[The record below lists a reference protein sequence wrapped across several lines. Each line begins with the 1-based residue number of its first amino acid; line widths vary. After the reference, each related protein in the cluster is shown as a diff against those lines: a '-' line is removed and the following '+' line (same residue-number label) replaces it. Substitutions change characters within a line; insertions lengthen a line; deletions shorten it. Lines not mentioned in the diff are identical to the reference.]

1 MPENGMPGPVCDLSS
16 VRESVC
22 IHTRK
27 IFGKWEGAERFLKEY
42 GVSLQGFGYYS
53 LTQPE
58 TNVYQFTVYRDS

>member
-1 MPENGMPGPVCDLSS
+1 MIQKNGGSFAIQLAQSAQLDELS
-16 VRESVC
+16 R
-22 IHTRK
+22 
-27 IFGKWEGAERFLKEY
+27 IFGKWEDAERFLKEY

>member
-1 MPENGMPGPVCDLSS
+1 MPSS
-16 VRESVC
+16 LRRVRISA
-22 IHTRK
+22 RGL
-27 IFGKWEGAERFLKEY
+27 GKFEVAERFLKEY

>member
-1 MPENGMPGPVCDLSS
+1 MDELS
-16 VRESVC
+16 R
-22 IHTRK
+22 
-27 IFGKWEGAERFLKEY
+27 IFGKWEDAERFLKEY